1 MAEEN
6 KIITFTV
13 DGEQREYDVDSL
25 PEAAVQRVVAMQFDS
40 NTVMPVLSEIVRLVQ
55 LGQRVDQG
63 ELQTLLPQKGYTVVN
78 NDEKVVESA
87 EEDIKETKK
96 SK

>member
-1 MAEEN
+1 MAEESK
-6 KIITFTV
+6 KITVTV
-13 DGEQREYDVDSL
+13 DQEQRQYDIDAL
-25 PEAAVQRVVAMQFDS
+25 PEAAVQRIVSMQFDS
-40 NTVMPVLSEIVRLVQ
+40 TPVWTVLSEIVRLVQ

-63 ELQTLLPQKGYTVVN
+63 ELQTLLPKKGYTVVN
-78 NDEKVVESA
+78 NDKIVVESP

>member
-1 MAEEN
+1 MAEESK
-6 KIITFTV
+6 KITVTV
-13 DGEQREYDVDSL
+13 DQEQRQYDIDAL
-25 PEAAVQRVVAMQFDS
+25 PEAAVQRIVSMQFDS
-40 NTVMPVLSEIVRLVQ
+40 TTVWPVLSEIVRLVQ

-63 ELQTLLPQKGYTVVN
+63 ELQTLLPKKGYTVVN
-78 NDEKVVESA
+78 NEETVVESP

>member
-1 MAEEN
+1 MAEES
-6 KIITFTV
+6 KTITVTV
-13 DGEQREYDVDSL
+13 DQEQRQYDVDSL

-40 NTVMPVLSEIVRLVQ
+40 NTVLPVLSEIVRLVQ

-78 NDEKVVESA
+78 NDEIVVESP
-87 EEDIKETKK
+87 EEDMKETKK

>member
-1 MAEEN
+1 MTEEN
-6 KIITFTV
+6 RKITVTV
-13 DGEQREYDVDSL
+13 DQEQREYDVDSL

-40 NTVMPVLSEIVRLVQ
+40 NTVLPVLSEIIRLVQ

-78 NDEKVVESA
+78 NNENGVESS

-96 SK
+96 

>member
-1 MAEEN
+1 MAEES
-6 KIITFTV
+6 KTITVTV
-13 DGEQREYDVDSL
+13 DQEQRQYDVDSL

-40 NTVMPVLSEIVRLVQ
+40 NTVLPVLSEIVRLVQ

-78 NDEKVVESA
+78 NDEIVVESP

>member
-1 MAEEN
+1 MAEESK
-6 KIITFTV
+6 KITVTV
-13 DGEQREYDVDSL
+13 DQEQRQYDIDAL
-25 PEAAVQRVVAMQFDS
+25 PEAAVQRIVSMQFDS
-40 NTVMPVLSEIVRLVQ
+40 TTVWPVLSEIVRLVQ

-63 ELQTLLPQKGYTVVN
+63 ELQTLLPKKGYTVVN
-78 NDEKVVESA
+78 NDKIVVESP

>member
-1 MAEEN
+1 VADETKTLN
-6 KIITFTV
+6 IAV
-13 DGEQREYDVDSL
+13 DGEQREYDVDTL
-25 PEAAVQRVVAMQFDS
+25 PEAAIQKVVAMQFDS
-40 NTVMPVLSEIVRLVQ
+40 NTVMPVLSEIIRLVQ

-78 NDEKVVESA
+78 NDEIVVESP